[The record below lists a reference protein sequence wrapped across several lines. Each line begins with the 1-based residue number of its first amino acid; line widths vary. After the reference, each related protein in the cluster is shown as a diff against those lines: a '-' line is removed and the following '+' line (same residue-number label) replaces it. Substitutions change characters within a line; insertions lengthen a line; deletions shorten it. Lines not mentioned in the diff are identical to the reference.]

1 MPTNY
6 NTTVYGTDNHMP
18 VYDPYANWKIWN
30 MSEIYIGQG
39 GLNKFVPKVEDLVM
53 EPRTLKTYIVNSL
66 NNLFIPQLVEV
77 IPPYAAGA
85 VSQTDTLFGMS
96 ASSTNNMYLAYLDK
110 SVMPY
115 RLSVDACFHV
125 YHHDAHSCKL
135 YYGVD
140 ASDTGEVIGRLYN
153 SAGVI
158 ITDIIGLTQIAL
170 DSHTNYH
177 VKAINQCSTV
187 KDMVDGDI
195 ITAVIYD
202 SAGVVIQRRQ
212 LRIETT
218 TYIKDLN
225 ATQKTVS
232 HISLQTPFMSE
243 TDNTVV
249 NIPINMLVE
258 SINYIGVV
266 HYTDGSTERY
276 AVDGTHFEM
285 FGLASFSATIPGH
298 RTPIVLRYRL
308 KPNEASIASTSAA
321 NPDVTASYYFVSTN
335 YNNSYVVKLNAYPYW
350 NATTSRYS
358 LRWILTTVD
367 RNTYYDVTPFIHVSS
382 DTAFD
387 GSLFNETQHLDV
399 SINLN
404 AVNPSLQAFVH
415 VQRVS
420 VVLFGS
426 PALSS
431 SEWKIKNNSNSSD
444 PYFGY
449 GLNAN
454 YIMANKVNLSNGKA
468 NRNEWLQHMYH
479 NSAPITDPELEVT
492 YPTPTHFVLR
502 YGTNFSSFVERP
514 ITLWNQDIPIAHSL
528 PNGSSV
534 RIEFNKN
541 VGTQVIYL
549 SVIELMVK

>member
-276 AVDGTHFEM
+276 AVDGTHFEHV
-285 FGLASFSATIPGH
+285 FGLNF
-298 RTPIVLRYRL
+298 L
-308 KPNEASIASTSAA
+308 
-321 NPDVTASYYFVSTN
+321 
-335 YNNSYVVKLNAYPYW
+335 
-350 NATTSRYS
+350 
-358 LRWILTTVD
+358 IL
-367 RNTYYDVTPFIHVSS
+367 
-382 DTAFD
+382 
-387 GSLFNETQHLDV
+387 
-399 SINLN
+399 
-404 AVNPSLQAFVH
+404 
-415 VQRVS
+415 
-420 VVLFGS
+420 
-426 PALSS
+426 
-431 SEWKIKNNSNSSD
+431 
-444 PYFGY
+444 
-449 GLNAN
+449 
-454 YIMANKVNLSNGKA
+454 
-468 NRNEWLQHMYH
+468 
-479 NSAPITDPELEVT
+479 
-492 YPTPTHFVLR
+492 
-502 YGTNFSSFVERP
+502 
-514 ITLWNQDIPIAHSL
+514 
-528 PNGSSV
+528 
-534 RIEFNKN
+534 
-541 VGTQVIYL
+541 
-549 SVIELMVK
+549 